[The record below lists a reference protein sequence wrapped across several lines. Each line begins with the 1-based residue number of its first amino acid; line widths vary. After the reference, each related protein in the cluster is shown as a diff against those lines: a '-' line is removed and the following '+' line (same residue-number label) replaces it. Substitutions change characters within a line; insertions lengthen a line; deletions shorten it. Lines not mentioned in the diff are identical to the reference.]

1 MTSAV
6 LVHLTPRIP
15 RIAPT
20 SPPGSPQTCAP
31 RLSGCRPNTAAA
43 IMAEVGIE
51 GISPRTFKTTTVV
64 DPAALFPP
72 DLVGRDF
79 DRGRIDVVWSS
90 DIT

>member
-1 MTSAV
+1 
-6 LVHLTPRIP
+6 
-15 RIAPT
+15 
-20 SPPGSPQTCAP
+20 
-31 RLSGCRPNTAAA
+31 
-43 IMAEVGIE
+43 MAEVGIE

-64 DPAALFPP
+64 DRAALFPP